1 MLWQVLAGGCRV
13 WLTPA
18 PFDHAKLIVIDG
30 AWTFLGSAN
39 LDPRSLRLN
48 FEFNVECYDRA
59 LAGALEKKIEEKLEK
74 AAPVSLAKVDGRPF
88 GVKLRDALARLFMPY
103 L

>member
-1 MLWQVLAGGCRV
+1 V
-13 WLTPA
+13 WITPP
-18 PFDHAKLIVIDG
+18 PFDHTKILIVDG
-30 AWTFLGSAN
+30 AWTFFGSAN

-59 LAGALEKKIEEKLEK
+59 LATALEKRIEEKIGRSS
-74 AAPVSLAKVDGRPF
+74 PISLKSVDGRRF
-88 GVKLRDALARLFMPY
+88 GIRMRDALARLFMPY